1 MGKTRYRKLPVLF
14 AAVSVALAM
23 TVGMTVSAEEGEV
36 RKSLAGQGTE
46 ENICSV
52 GGIGYTSLQEAF

>member
-36 RKSLAGQGTE
+36 RK
-46 ENICSV
+46 V
-52 GGIGYTSLQEAF
+52 